1 MVGFHDFDRALF
13 DTCFMLDA
21 IPNDLREL
29 LRIMLILGFWVGL
42 RAKEASGLTLRDY
55 HPHPFHL
62 IEVRHS
68 KFPAST
74 RDMHLQHLVPLPYL
88 MLLNAWYAT
97 RLKEAKGN
105 LDAPFLGTVRHMRPG
120 SKNPLGFY
128 DSSYLSG
135 LAGLVLRC
143 TIVEPISFHGLR
155 HAYVSWLLLRLLA
168 ADGRITVDPSIH
180 PWASPQAFSS
190 DAYTSL
196 RLLLHGFSAPK
207 PGQSECSHILMA
219 LRRLVGH
226 ANPTTTLEDYCHTV
240 DVAHALLESHL
251 GGSRLIFADRS
262 WRPGRVVE

>member
-1 MVGFHDFDRALF
+1 MQTHGLTLDQAYRGFPGLGFTKKARLIIQPSPSGILNTLKGH
-13 DTCFMLDA
+13 CSM
-21 IPNDLREL
+21 REL
-29 LRIMLILGFWVGL
+29 LRMMLILGFWVGL

-128 DSSYLSG
+128 DSGYLSG
-135 LAGLVLRC
+135 LAGLILRC
-143 TIVEPISFHGLR
+143 AIVEPISFHGLR

-180 PWASPQAFSS
+180 P
-190 DAYTSL
+190 
-196 RLLLHGFSAPK
+196 
-207 PGQSECSHILMA
+207 
-219 LRRLVGH
+219 
-226 ANPTTTLEDYCHTV
+226 
-240 DVAHALLESHL
+240 
-251 GGSRLIFADRS
+251 
-262 WRPGRVVE
+262 